1 MRLNWLMVGLFD
13 RWRSLITKPFMTT
26 LLMLC
31 DRPFKDIPVDWMLV
45 ICKDEPVDSILVH
58 CMDEPII
65 LVLVNFY
72 FI

>member
-1 MRLNWLMVGLFD
+1 MVGLFD
-13 RWRSLITKPFMTT
+13 RRRSSITKPFMTT

-31 DRPFKDIPVDWMLV
+31 DRPLKDNPVDWML
-45 ICKDEPVDSILVH
+45 IIYKDEPVDLILVH
-58 CMDEPII
+58 CMDEPVI